1 MYSLSH
7 SFRFGMGSAT
17 TGLALEVCPCN
28 WRTTIKS
35 SIVKRSVYLAR
46 HKTSVSIEDGFWNAL
61 KEIASQ
67 RRMTLSQ
74 LIGEIDIHRE
84 RPNLSS
90 AIRLFVLDYY
100 QSQVSTHPT
109 DG

>member
-7 SFRFGMGSAT
+7 PFRFGMGSAA
-17 TGLALEVCPCN
+17 TGLPSRSVPCN
-28 WRTTIKS
+28 RRMAIKS
-35 SIVKRSVYLAR
+35 SIVKRSIYLAR
-46 HKTSVSIEDGFWNAL
+46 HKTSVSIEDGFWKAL
-61 KEIASQ
+61 KEIASR

-74 LIGEIDIHRE
+74 LIGEIDTHRQ

-100 QSQVSTHPT
+100 QSQVSMHPN